1 MESKYETTTYK
12 RTRGKIS
19 KTYYGDS
26 EMRELKFRV
35 WSKDYC
41 DYYELEDFC
50 GVDNRYFLEDTI
62 VEQYTGLKDKNGRE
76 IYEGDIV
83 RWCGGF
89 YEIYFDIVQ
98 GWRGIDRR
106 GIIPNGHTLYQMTI
120 NNVDKPNIVGNIHEN
135 KELLK

>member
-1 MESKYETTTYK
+1 
-12 RTRGKIS
+12 
-19 KTYYGDS
+19 
-26 EMRELKFRV
+26 MRELKFRA
-35 WSKDYC
+35 WDNDNNEWLNKKDVECLIIYL
-41 DYYELEDFC
+41 DGNYEIYRGWCIVKPDL
-50 GVDNRYFLEDTI
+50 TI
-62 VEQYTGLKDKNGRE
+62 EQYTGLKDKDGKE

-106 GIIPNGHTLYQMTI
+106 GSIPNGHTLYQMTI

-135 KELLK
+135 KELLNGYRED